1 MDRTARSI
9 VFSIFGVLG
18 ISTLAFIV
26 SILIPYQVNK
36 PAVIEDITG
45 AAEVVRDQD
54 TRATFV
60 PDDSGQL
67 RTGETVR
74 VEPGNAASVVFFNQ
88 GRAVL
93 TGPAAIM
100 LVESYQKATTLG
112 HMVETSQ
119 FERRY
124 GLTIKQIRGT
134 VQYYFDHSDPA
145 FEEMTIKVQLPN
157 GSYQPDS
164 PCWQITISADQTTTP
179 ETLPCPD

>member
-18 ISTLAFIV
+18 VSTLAFVVSVIV
-26 SILIPYQVNK
+26 PYQVNQT
-36 PAVIEDITG
+36 ATIEDITG
-45 AAEVVRDQD
+45 AAEIVRDQD
-54 TRATFV
+54 TRATLV
-60 PDDSGQL
+60 PDDSEKL
-67 RTGETVR
+67 RIGETVR

-93 TGPAAIM
+93 TGPAAIT

-112 HMVETSQ
+112 HMVDSSQ
-119 FERRY
+119 FKRRY
-124 GLTIKQIRGT
+124 GLTIKQMHGT

-145 FEEMTIKVQLPN
+145 FEAMTIKVQLPN

-164 PCWQITISADQTTTP
+164 PCWQITISADQTITP
-179 ETLPCPD
+179 ETLSCPD